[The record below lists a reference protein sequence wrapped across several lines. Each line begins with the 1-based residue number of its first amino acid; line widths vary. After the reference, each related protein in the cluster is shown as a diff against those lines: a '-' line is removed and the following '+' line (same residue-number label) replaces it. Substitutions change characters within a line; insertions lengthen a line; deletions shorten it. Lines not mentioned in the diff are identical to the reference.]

1 MADVPNARG
10 KNGGAAPPVTA
21 AAAVDRE
28 AVRAIN
34 QRIFD
39 TSPDLIL
46 VVDRQGNFIRVSP
59 SSLSII
65 GYTADEMFG
74 RNGTEFVHP
83 EDLDNT
89 RQEMRQARRS
99 RARRDF
105 ECRYVHRDGHAVTLW
120 WIGVWS
126 EPEEQFF
133 FIGRDMTERNE
144 AERRLRDT
152 EAHIVDLR
160 DAIESMSE
168 GFVIYDEEDRMVMCN
183 AAYRRFYP
191 ENTERDLIGLRFED
205 MLRQGIASGRY
216 PAAVGQEEAWIAER
230 LRRHR
235 NTDDRVEQ
243 QVGDGRWVLVTK
255 HRMPNGWIAGLRVDI
270 SALKAA
276 EAALTKSE
284 ARLALAAEVT
294 EIGVGSALAATL
306 PAQINARFNEIY
318 GLPPDKREIS
328 AGELLRLIHPD
339 DRDEV
344 AAAVLPAI
352 REGKL
357 YRGEFRIRRANTGEE
372 RWVRAIIRTLIDP
385 NGKLGYFLGVH
396 IDVTEEKRAADQLR
410 QAQKMEAIGNLTGGM
425 AHDFNNLL
433 GVIIGNLDMA
443 RPLVASN
450 AEAGQLMQEAVDAAV
465 SGAELTRRL
474 LAFARQ
480 QPLRPECIEA
490 NALVTNIVRLLR
502 RTLGENIEIM
512 LDLGDALW
520 PVVADPVQ
528 LEAALTNL
536 ATNARD
542 AMPRGGRLVIATAN
556 RQLDPDYAAAHAE
569 VIAGDYVAVEVT
581 DSGTGMPPEVADQ
594 IFEPFFTTKEQ
605 GKGTGLG
612 LSMVFG
618 FIKQSGGH
626 INVYSEVGK
635 GTTFRLY
642 LPRATSE
649 TAAPTETVKTAAPSR
664 GGGETVLAVE
674 DNERLRRLVMRQ
686 LRALG
691 YQPIEAVN
699 AVEALS
705 ILERQPVD
713 VLFSDIVMPGDLDGI
728 ELAQEV
734 RKRWPSIKVV
744 LTSGFPGARL
754 DDQLGPQN
762 GVVRILSKPYRSEEL
777 GAALRE
783 VLGR

>member
-1 MADVPNARG
+1 MADVPNERR
-10 KNGGAAPPVTA
+10 KNGGTVPIVAFDRD
-21 AAAVDRE
+21 AVS
-28 AVRAIN
+28 AIN

-59 SSLSII
+59 SSLPII
-65 GYTADEMFG
+65 GYTPEEMFE

-83 EDLDNT
+83 DDLEST
-89 RQEMRQARRS
+89 REEMRQARRG
-99 RARRDF
+99 RVRRDF

-133 FIGRDMTERNE
+133 FIGRDITERNE
-144 AERRLRDT
+144 ADRL
-152 EAHIVDLR
+152 LR
-160 DAIESMSE
+160 E
-168 GFVIYDEEDRMVMCN
+168 
-183 AAYRRFYP
+183 
-191 ENTERDLIGLRFED
+191 
-205 MLRQGIASGRY
+205 
-216 PAAVGQEEAWIAER
+216 
-230 LRRHR
+230 
-235 NTDDRVEQ
+235 
-243 QVGDGRWVLVTK
+243 
-255 HRMPNGWIAGLRVDI
+255 
-270 SALKAA
+270 
-276 EAALTKSE
+276 SE
-284 ARLALAAEVT
+284 ARLALAAELT
-294 EIGVGSALAATL
+294 EIAIGTAERSTL
-306 PAQINARFNEIY
+306 PAQIGERFNRIY
-318 GLPPDKREIS
+318 GFPLDKKEVS
-328 AGELLRLIHPD
+328 AGEWLRRVHPA

-344 AAAVLPAI
+344 SATALAAI

-357 YRGEFRIRRANTGEE
+357 YRGEFRAQRADTGEE
-372 RWVRAIIRTLIDP
+372 RWVRAVIRTLREPDGQP
-385 NGKLGYFLGVH
+385 GYFLGVH
-396 IDVTEEKRAADQLR
+396 VDVTEEKRAADQLR

-433 GVIIGNLDMA
+433 GVIIGNLDLA
-443 RPLVASN
+443 RPLVAGN
-450 AEAGQLMQEAVDAAV
+450 AEARQLMQEAVEAAI

-474 LAFARQ
+474 LAFARR
-480 QPLRPECIEA
+480 QPLRPERIET
-490 NALVTNIVRLLR
+490 NALVTNIVRLLQ
-502 RTLGENIEIM
+502 RTLGENIEIT
-512 LDLGDALW
+512 LDLGNALW

-556 RQLDPDYAAAHAE
+556 RQLDADYAATHTE
-569 VIAGDYVAVEVT
+569 VTAGDYVAVEVT
-581 DSGTGMPPEVADQ
+581 DSGTGMPPEVADR

-626 INVYSEVGK
+626 VAVYSELGV

-642 LPRATSE
+642 LPRAMSE
-649 TAAPTETVKTAAPSR
+649 TAVPTETVKTVALSR
-664 GGGETVLAVE
+664 GAGETVLAVE
-674 DNERLRRLVMRQ
+674 DNERLRRLVVRQ
-686 LRALG
+686 LRGLG

-699 AVEALS
+699 AAEALV
-705 ILERQPVD
+705 ILEREPVD
-713 VLFSDIVMPGDLDGI
+713 VLFSDIVMPGNLDGI

-734 RKRWPSIKVV
+734 RKRWPSVKVV

-762 GVVRILSKPYRSEEL
+762 GVVRILTKPYRAEEL

-783 VLGR
+783 VLGH